1 MRPID
6 ADSLKDDICKKCYS
20 NDCKS
25 DATDTITGCYLLE
38 TINNAPTVEAEP
50 VKHGRWIRAEAKG
63 YPVKRSSIWYCSE
76 CGEKIKYNDTLGRY
90 QKTKKTVSQ
99 VNPRCRKCGARMDG
113 GDKNA

>member
-1 MRPID
+1 MRVID
-6 ADSLKDDICKKCYS
+6 VDVLKRYMCNKCGERSTCEYQGYGCSTLADIDEQP
-20 NDCKS
+20 
-25 DATDTITGCYLLE
+25 TI
-38 TINNAPTVEAEP
+38 EAEP

-63 YPVKRSSIWYCSE
+63 YPVKRPSIWYCSE

-113 GDKNA
+113 GAD

>member
-1 MRPID
+1 MRLID
-6 ADSLKDDICKKCYS
+6 ADALANYANNQIVGITANDIMRF
-20 NDCKS
+20 
-25 DATDTITGCYLLE
+25 
-38 TINNAPTVEAEP
+38 PTVEAEP

-76 CGEKIKYNDTLGRY
+76 CGEKIKYNDTLGQY

-113 GDKNA
+113 D

>member
-1 MRPID
+1 MDKVELHLALTRVLAARNPR
-6 ADSLKDDICKKCYS
+6 
-20 NDCKS
+20 DCAS
-25 DATDTITGCYLLE
+25 DLELLRDYIE
-38 TINNAPTVEAEP
+38 NSEL

-99 VNPRCRKCGARMDG
+99 VNPRCRKCDALMDG
-113 GDKNA
+113 GAD